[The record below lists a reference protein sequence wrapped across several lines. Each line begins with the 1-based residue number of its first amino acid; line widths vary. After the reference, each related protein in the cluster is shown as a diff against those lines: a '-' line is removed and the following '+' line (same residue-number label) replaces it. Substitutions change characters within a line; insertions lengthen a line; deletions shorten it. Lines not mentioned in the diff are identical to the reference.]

1 MLIRTDEKSVTLTP
15 FGSLA
20 LGAANA
26 SRGGGQSWIEII
38 RTALSQAIHSHSENR
53 PPQEPSRL
61 AAAALRPLIQCGK
74 PQFSSASRVADRWHD
89 W

>member
-1 MLIRTDEKSVTLTP
+1 MGGVAETRCMLIQTDEKSVTLTP

-38 RTALSQAIHSHSENR
+38 RTRFLKLSKAIPKTDPLR
-53 PPQEPSRL
+53 AGLRAWLPPL
-61 AAAALRPLIQCGK
+61 CG
-74 PQFSSASRVADRWHD
+74 P
-89 W
+89 

>member
-26 SRGGGQSWIEII
+26 SRRGGQSWIEII
-38 RTALSQAIHSHSENR
+38 RRALSQANQSHSENQ
-53 PPQEPSRL
+53 PPQ
-61 AAAALRPLIQCGK
+61 G
-74 PQFSSASRVADRWHD
+74 
-89 W
+89 

>member
-20 LGAANA
+20 LGAAGG

-38 RTALSQAIHSHSENR
+38 RTALSQANQSHSENR
-53 PPQEPSRL
+53 PPQ
-61 AAAALRPLIQCGK
+61 G
-74 PQFSSASRVADRWHD
+74 
-89 W
+89 

>member
-26 SRGGGQSWIEII
+26 SR
-38 RTALSQAIHSHSENR
+38 
-53 PPQEPSRL
+53 
-61 AAAALRPLIQCGK
+61 AAANLGSK
-74 PQFSSASRVADRWHD
+74 
-89 W
+89 

>member
-20 LGAANA
+20 LGAANG

-38 RTALSQAIHSHSENR
+38 RTALSQLSKANPKTGPLRASLR
-53 PPQEPSRL
+53 AWLPPL
-61 AAAALRPLIQCGK
+61 CG
-74 PQFSSASRVADRWHD
+74 P
-89 W
+89 